1 MTPVPSGSTGPVRST
16 PSLASRSLTS
26 RPAGSSPRL
35 PSQRAS
41 APSDA
46 HHAATF
52 APCPPTESAVRDG
65 VSAAVAIGASIRT
78 TTSST
83 RSPSETTLMSYDR
96 VMAADGEE
104 HGERRRRDR
113 VRSFVLG
120 GVIGAS
126 AVAAGLRRARRRRKR
141 PVQAG
146 LAAFES
152 APCYR
157 ELLERERRDGP

>member
-1 MTPVPSGSTGPVRST
+1 
-16 PSLASRSLTS
+16 
-26 RPAGSSPRL
+26 
-35 PSQRAS
+35 
-41 APSDA
+41 
-46 HHAATF
+46 
-52 APCPPTESAVRDG
+52 
-65 VSAAVAIGASIRT
+65 
-78 TTSST
+78 
-83 RSPSETTLMSYDR
+83 
-96 VMAADGEE
+96 MAADGEE
-104 HGERRRRDR
+104 HGERPRRDR

>member
-1 MTPVPSGSTGPVRST
+1 
-16 PSLASRSLTS
+16 
-26 RPAGSSPRL
+26 
-35 PSQRAS
+35 
-41 APSDA
+41 
-46 HHAATF
+46 
-52 APCPPTESAVRDG
+52 
-65 VSAAVAIGASIRT
+65 
-78 TTSST
+78 
-83 RSPSETTLMSYDR
+83 MSYDR

>member
-1 MTPVPSGSTGPVRST
+1 M
-16 PSLASRSLTS
+16 
-26 RPAGSSPRL
+26 
-35 PSQRAS
+35 
-41 APSDA
+41 APD
-46 HHAATF
+46 
-52 APCPPTESAVRDG
+52 D
-65 VSAAVAIGASIRT
+65 
-78 TTSST
+78 
-83 RSPSETTLMSYDR
+83 D
-96 VMAADGEE
+96 E

-126 AVAAGLRRARRRRKR
+126 AVAAGLRRARRRRRR

-146 LAAFES
+146 LAAFEG

>member
-1 MTPVPSGSTGPVRST
+1 
-16 PSLASRSLTS
+16 
-26 RPAGSSPRL
+26 
-35 PSQRAS
+35 
-41 APSDA
+41 
-46 HHAATF
+46 
-52 APCPPTESAVRDG
+52 
-65 VSAAVAIGASIRT
+65 
-78 TTSST
+78 
-83 RSPSETTLMSYDR
+83 MSYDR
-96 VMAADGEE
+96 LMAADDEE